1 MGAQADHRP
10 LRAHMG
16 SSSPLVRAALLGN
29 IIIVS
34 PRSSLCHWL
43 LCWAG
48 ISRVSPSPKLASRPQ
63 HCPSH
68 RCLCPVLL
76 ASLPIVLPTSC
87 LQHCPLHPCLALLA
101 SLLAAMPT
109 PCPYLAL
116 LASLPTAVPN
126 PVRAQSCW
134 PRCLQCGR
142 PGAPCPVLQLAL
154 PLACST
160 VFQDNLG
167 ECGGAV
173 WHLPGEA
180 GHLCVGIAAEV
191 SATGAEAAGW
201 QETVL
206 WTLSLR

>member
-1 MGAQADHRP
+1 MAVTGKGSVPFFLPHAACWEAGAPAVGAQADHRP

-116 LASLPTAVPN
+116 LASLPTAVPT
-126 PVRAQSCW
+126 PVHAQSCW

-142 PGAPCPVLQLAL
+142 PWGSLPSAPASPA
-154 PLACST
+154 PS
-160 VFQDNLG
+160 VFH
-167 ECGGAV
+167 C
-173 WHLPGEA
+173 LPG
-180 GHLCVGIAAEV
+180 
-191 SATGAEAAGW
+191 
-201 QETVL
+201 
-206 WTLSLR
+206 